1 MYQHYMTNKM
11 KLNICSNIKIFNNEI
26 SVDIPQNYEIVDL
39 SESDVDELQDFVL
52 LKKHT
57 SVFSI
62 QRMIREDNNIANIA
76 SELIRFMSSGLQ
88 GQQKIRWCKRD
99 TNEFEQ
105 AMIEKKS
112 DSEGE
117 KSHCLMAILRGKER
131 DYFFRWETVGE
142 DPENDKLLFSRVLDS
157 FHEIND

>member
-57 SVFSI
+57 SVF
-62 QRMIREDNNIANIA
+62 
-76 SELIRFMSSGLQ
+76 
-88 GQQKIRWCKRD
+88 
-99 TNEFEQ
+99 
-105 AMIEKKS
+105 
-112 DSEGE
+112 
-117 KSHCLMAILRGKER
+117 
-131 DYFFRWETVGE
+131 YFVNYFCSCFISTVR
-142 DPENDKLLFSRVLDS
+142 SAWT
-157 FHEIND
+157 

>member
-57 SVFSI
+57 
-62 QRMIREDNNIANIA
+62 
-76 SELIRFMSSGLQ
+76 
-88 GQQKIRWCKRD
+88 
-99 TNEFEQ
+99 
-105 AMIEKKS
+105 
-112 DSEGE
+112 
-117 KSHCLMAILRGKER
+117 
-131 DYFFRWETVGE
+131 
-142 DPENDKLLFSRVLDS
+142 
-157 FHEIND
+157 

>member
-1 MYQHYMTNKM
+1 MTSKM

-39 SESDVDELQDFVL
+39 SESDVDELQDFIL
-52 LKKHT
+52 WKKLT

-62 QRMIREDNNIANIA
+62 QRMIRKDNNIEDIA
-76 SELIRFMSSGLQ
+76 SELIRFMSSDLQ
-88 GQQKIRWCKRD
+88 GQEKIRWYKRV

-105 AMIEKKS
+105 AMIEKRYS
-112 DSEGE
+112 TEGE
-117 KSHCLMAILRGKER
+117 KNHCLIAILRGKER
-131 DYFFRWETVGE
+131 DYFIHWETVGE

>member
-88 GQQKIRWCKRD
+88 GQQKIRWYKRD

-105 AMIEKKS
+105 AMIEKKV
-112 DSEGE
+112 
-117 KSHCLMAILRGKER
+117 ILK
-131 DYFFRWETVGE
+131 VK
-142 DPENDKLLFSRVLDS
+142 NL
-157 FHEIND
+157 IA

>member
-1 MYQHYMTNKM
+1 MTNKM

-39 SESDVDELQDFVL
+39 SGSDVDELQDFIL
-52 LKKHT
+52 WKKLT

-62 QRMIREDNNIANIA
+62 QRMIRKGNNIEDIV
-76 SELIRFMSSGLQ
+76 SELIRFMSSDLQ
-88 GQQKIRWCKRD
+88 GQEKIRWYKRD

-105 AMIEKKS
+105 AMIEKKG
-112 DSEGE
+112 DPEGE
-117 KSHCLMAILRGKER
+117 KSHCLMAVLRGKER
-131 DYFFRWETVGE
+131 DYFIHWETVGE

>member
-11 KLNICSNIKIFNNEI
+11 KLNICSNIKFFNNEI

-52 LKKHT
+52 LKNHT

-62 QRMIREDNNIANIA
+62 QRMIREDNNIADIA
-76 SELIRFMSSGLQ
+76 SELIRVMSSDLQ
-88 GQQKIRWCKRD
+88 GQEKIRWYKRV

-105 AMIEKKS
+105 AMIERKCN
-112 DSEGE
+112 SEG
-117 KSHCLMAILRGKER
+117 KKFHCLMAILRGKER
-131 DYFFRWETVGE
+131 DYFIHWETEGE

>member
-1 MYQHYMTNKM
+1 MTNKM

-62 QRMIREDNNIANIA
+62 QRMIREDNNIADIA

-88 GQQKIRWCKRD
+88 GRQ
-99 TNEFEQ
+99 
-105 AMIEKKS
+105 
-112 DSEGE
+112 
-117 KSHCLMAILRGKER
+117 L
-131 DYFFRWETVGE
+131 
-142 DPENDKLLFSRVLDS
+142 
-157 FHEIND
+157 